1 MRTTSCPE
9 CGAEVSALKFCDQC
23 GAALVQAEP
32 PQDNSAERAGEGS
45 FDYHVTGRRIVAA
58 LIDLALLVLLFIIM
72 SAVSGNVGGWSIYV
86 EDGFVTVSNYTD
98 DSTQDG
104 GNAAALYI
112 YFFLALSY
120 HIVMERVAAATLG
133 KMIMGLTVV
142 KVGGAQYGWIPVL
155 IRNILRIIDG
165 LPIFYLV
172 GFIFVAVTPKNQRL
186 GDFAAGTLVVRTPVV
201 EPSGLLP
208 GRASDA
214 ATGGPPDHRMESVA
228 APTSQPPPT
237 PPRWTDTLPHEPE
250 ARRFPWVWAIAG
262 GVAGA
267 IVVGI
272 VLALTLGGGDGGGFS
287 EAEEHFKKGVELQE
301 QKRFQEA
308 LAEFDEAI
316 RRDPH
321 SAVAYYGR
329 GNAYY
334 DVGQFQRGIEDLDD
348 AIRLDP
354 GDGGAY
360 NNRGA
365 AYGNLGQFQRSIEDF
380 DEAIRLDPVDA
391 EAYNN
396 RGLAYT
402 RLGQFHLAIQDID
415 EAVRLD
421 PGNGLAYANRAV
433 AHTFLN
439 NDEAAQRDVE
449 RAHQLGFDEDQL
461 NELIERSKRQR

>member
-1 MRTTSCPE
+1 MGTS
-9 CGAEVSALKFCDQC
+9 A
-23 GAALVQAEP
+23 
-32 PQDNSAERAGEGS
+32 AGERWSRNS
-45 FDYHVTGRRIVAA
+45 FQLYRR
-58 LIDLALLVLLFIIM
+58 LHSRGGKCRFI
-72 SAVSGNVGGWSIYV
+72 
-86 EDGFVTVSNYTD
+86 
-98 DSTQDG
+98 
-104 GNAAALYI
+104 YI
-112 YFFLALSY
+112 YIFLALSY
-120 HIVMERVAAATLG
+120 YVVMEKVWAATLG

-142 KVGGAQYGWIPVL
+142 KVGGAQYGWIPML
-155 IRNILRIIDG
+155 IRNIFRIIDA

-186 GDFAAGTLVVRTPVV
+186 GDLAAGTLVVRTPLL

-214 ATGGPPDHRMESVA
+214 ATGRPPDHRMGSVA
-228 APTSQPPPT
+228 APTSQPLPT

-250 ARRFPWVWAIAG
+250 AGRFPWVSAIAG

-272 VLALTLGGGDGGGFS
+272 VLALTLGGGDGAGLS
-287 EAEEHFKKGVELQE
+287 EADEHFRKGVELQE
-301 QKRFQEA
+301 QERFQEA
-308 LAEFDEAI
+308 VAKYNEAI
-316 RRDPH
+316 RLDPQ
-321 SAVAYYGR
+321 SDVAYYGR

-334 DVGQFQRGIEDLDD
+334 DLGQFEPAIQDFDEAVRLHPQRARPYYSRGNAYLSLGQFQRGIKDLDE

-365 AYGNLGQFQRSIEDF
+365 AYGNLGQFQRAIEDF
-380 DEAIRLDPVDA
+380 DEAIRLDPGDA

-402 RLGQFHLAIQDID
+402 RLSQFHRAIQDID

-421 PGNGLAYANRAV
+421 PGNGLAYANRV
-433 AHTFLN
+433 VTHIFLN
-439 NDEAAQRDVE
+439 NDEAAQRDIE
-449 RAHQLGFDEDQL
+449 RAFQLGFDEDQL